1 MAPPG
6 NSNARYHSDLAAA
19 VIESGELKIPGEQT
33 SMSNVLEG
41 IRVLDFG
48 RYIAGPFCTS
58 LLGDMGAEVIRIEK
72 VQGSEDRFLSPVS
85 DTGDGA
91 LFMQMGRNKL
101 GMTLNPMKPEGR
113 EVVKKLVATADVV
126 VANLPPDTLHAMGLD
141 YDSLTAIKPDI
152 ILTMISAFG
161 TGGPYSNRVGFDGL
175 GQAMSGAMY
184 MTGTPEQPVKSYAP
198 FIDFGTASLSAVG
211 TMAALFER
219 QKTGKGQV
227 VEASLFNTALT
238 MMNGTL
244 IEQAMINRNRTATL
258 NRSQTS
264 GPADTFKTRDGWVL
278 VQSVGGPLFERWV
291 ALMGEPQWLDDPRF
305 KDDISR
311 GDNGALISERLAS
324 WCAER
329 SSAEVLAEMEAAR
342 IPAGPVMSP
351 QQVLDDP
358 HVAARGMFKQLSY
371 PGADKAAPVMDTPFS
386 LSATPAGVKSRA
398 PLLGEHTDQIMT
410 ELGYSQAE
418 IEQLRSIRVI

>member
-1 MAPPG
+1 
-6 NSNARYHSDLAAA
+6 
-19 VIESGELKIPGEQT
+19 
-33 SMSNVLEG
+33 MSKVLEG

-48 RYIAGPFCTS
+48 RYIAGPFCAS
-58 LLGDMGAEVIRIEK
+58 LLSDMGAEVIRIEK

-85 DTGDGA
+85 DAGDGA

-113 EVVKKLVATADVV
+113 EIVRKLVASADVV
-126 VANLPPDTLHAMGLD
+126 VANLPPDTLQAMGLD
-141 YDSLTAIKPDI
+141 YESLKAVKPDI

-184 MTGTPEQPVKSYAP
+184 MSGTPDQPVKSYAP

-211 TMAALFER
+211 TMAALLER
-219 QKTGKGQV
+219 QKTGRGQV

-244 IEQAMINRNRTATL
+244 IEQAMIAPDRVATL

-264 GPADTFKTRDGWVL
+264 GPADTYRTRDGWVL

-291 ALMGEPQWLDDPRF
+291 ELMGEPHWLEDPRF

-311 GDNGALISERLAS
+311 GNNGEVISERLAA

-329 SSAEVLAEMEAAR
+329 TSAEVLETMEKAR
-342 IPAGPVMSP
+342 IPAGPIMSP

-358 HVAARGMFKQLSY
+358 HVAARQMFEKLSY
-371 PGADKAAPVMDTPFS
+371 PGADKPAPVMKTPFS
-386 LSATPAGVKSRA
+386 LSATPPSVERRA
-398 PLLGEHTDQIMT
+398 PTLGEHTDQIMAS
-410 ELGYSQAE
+410 LGYDAAQIDE
-418 IEQLRSIRVI
+418 LRGKRVI

>member
-1 MAPPG
+1 M
-6 NSNARYHSDLAAA
+6 
-19 VIESGELKIPGEQT
+19 SG
-33 SMSNVLEG
+33 VLEG

-48 RYIAGPFCTS
+48 RYIAGPFCAS
-58 LLGDMGAEVIRIEK
+58 LLSDMGAEVIRIEK

-85 DTGDGA
+85 DAGDGA

-113 EVVKKLVATADVV
+113 EIVRRLVATADVV
-126 VANLPPDTLHAMGLD
+126 VANLPPDTLQAMGLD
-141 YDSLTAIKPDI
+141 YDSLKAIKPDI

-175 GQAMSGAMY
+175 GQAMSGAMF
-184 MTGTPEQPVKSYAP
+184 MSGTPEQPAKSYAP

-211 TMAALFER
+211 TLAALYER
-219 QKTGKGQV
+219 QRSGNGQL

-244 IEQAMINRNRTATL
+244 IEQAMIQRNRVATL

-264 GPADTFKTRDGWVL
+264 GPADTFRTRDGWVL
-278 VQSVGGPLFERWV
+278 IQSVGGPLFERWV
-291 ALMGEPQWLDDPRF
+291 ELMGEPHWLEDPRF
-305 KDDISR
+305 RDDISR
-311 GDNGALISERLAS
+311 GDNGEIISERLAA

-329 SSAEVLAEMEAAR
+329 SSDEVLAAMEAAR
-342 IPAGPVMSP
+342 IPAGPVLSP

-358 HVAARGMFKQLSY
+358 HAQARQLFCSLDY
-371 PGADKAAPVMDTPFS
+371 PGAVQPAPVMQTPFS
-386 LSATPAGVKSRA
+386 LSATPAGVQRRA
-398 PLLGEHTDQIMT
+398 PTLGEHTDQLMR
-410 ELGYSQAE
+410 ELGYSDSDIQG
-418 IEQLRSIRVI
+418 LRAARVI

>member
-1 MAPPG
+1 
-6 NSNARYHSDLAAA
+6 
-19 VIESGELKIPGEQT
+19 
-33 SMSNVLEG
+33 MSKVLEG

-48 RYIAGPFCTS
+48 RYIAGPFCAS
-58 LLGDMGAEVIRIEK
+58 LLSDMGAEVIRIEK
-72 VQGSEDRFLSPVS
+72 VDGSEDRFLSPVS
-85 DTGDGA
+85 DSGDGA

-113 EVVKKLVATADVV
+113 EIVKKLVATADVV
-126 VANLPPDTLHAMGLD
+126 VANLPPDTLSAMGLD
-141 YDSLTAIKPDI
+141 YDSLRAIKPDI

-161 TGGPYSNRVGFDGL
+161 TGGPYSNRTGFDGL

-184 MTGTPEQPVKSYAP
+184 MSGTPEQPVKSYAP

-211 TMAALFER
+211 TMAALLER
-219 QKTGKGQV
+219 QKSGQGQV

-244 IEQAMINRNRTATL
+244 IEQAMINRNRVATL

-264 GPADTFKTRDGWVL
+264 GPADTFQTKDGWVL
-278 VQSVGGPLFERWV
+278 VQSVGGPLFQRWV
-291 ALMGEPQWLDDPRF
+291 NLMGEPHWLEDPRF

-311 GDNGALISERLAS
+311 GENGEVISERLAQ

-329 SSAEVLAEMEAAR
+329 SSAQVLAEMEAAR
-342 IPAGPVMSP
+342 IPAGPIMSP

-358 HVAARGMFKQLSY
+358 HVAARQMLKPLDY
-371 PGADKAAPVMDTPFS
+371 PGADKPAPIMVTPFS
-386 LSATPAGVKSRA
+386 LSATPPAVEKRA
-398 PLLGEHTDQIMT
+398 PTLGEHTDRIMQS
-410 ELGYSQAE
+410 LGYSEADIADLKQK
-418 IEQLRSIRVI
+418 RVI

>member
-1 MAPPG
+1 
-6 NSNARYHSDLAAA
+6 
-19 VIESGELKIPGEQT
+19 
-33 SMSNVLEG
+33 MSKVLEG

-48 RYIAGPFCTS
+48 RYIAGPFCAS
-58 LLGDMGAEVIRIEK
+58 LLSDMGAEVIRIEK
-72 VQGSEDRFLSPVS
+72 VQGSEDRFVSPVT

-91 LFMQMGRNKL
+91 LYMQMGRNKL

-113 EVVKKLVATADVV
+113 EIVRKLVATADVV
-126 VANLPPDTLHAMGLD
+126 VANLPPDTLQAMGLD
-141 YDSLTAIKPDI
+141 YDSLKAVRPDI

-175 GQAMSGAMY
+175 GQAMSGAMF
-184 MTGTPEQPVKSYAP
+184 MSGTPEQPVKSYAP

-219 QKTGKGQV
+219 QRTGKGQV

-244 IEQAMINRNRTATL
+244 IEQSMIAPNRVATL

-278 VQSVGGPLFERWV
+278 IQSVGGPLFERWV
-291 ALMGEPQWLDDPRF
+291 ELMGEPHWLDDARF

-311 GDNGALISERLAS
+311 GNNGALISDRLAR

-329 SSAEVLAEMEAAR
+329 SSQQVLTEMETAR

-358 HVAARGMFKQLSY
+358 HAAARKVFNYLDY
-371 PGADKAAPVMDTPFS
+371 PGAAKPAPVMQTPFS
-386 LSATPAGVKSRA
+386 LSETPAEIHRRA
-398 PLLGEHTDQIMT
+398 PTLGEHTDQLMKQ
-410 ELGYSQAE
+410 LGYSDTE
-418 IEQLRSIRVI
+418 IQRLRANRII

>member
-1 MAPPG
+1 
-6 NSNARYHSDLAAA
+6 
-19 VIESGELKIPGEQT
+19 
-33 SMSNVLEG
+33 MSNVLEG
-41 IRVLDFG
+41 VRVLDFG
-48 RYIAGPFCTS
+48 RYIAGPFCAS
-58 LLGDMGAEVIRIEK
+58 LLADMGAEVIRIEK

-85 DTGDGA
+85 ETGDGA
-91 LFMQMGRNKL
+91 LFMQMARNKL

-113 EVVKKLVATADVV
+113 EIVRKLVATADVV
-126 VANLPPDTLHAMGLD
+126 VANLPPDTLHEMGLD
-141 YDSLTAIKPDI
+141 YNSLQAVKPDI

-184 MTGTPEQPVKSYAP
+184 MSGTAEQPVKSYAP

-211 TMAALFER
+211 TMAALMER
-219 QKTGKGQV
+219 QRSGRGQV

-244 IEQAMINRNRTATL
+244 IEQALTNRNRVASL

-264 GPADTFKTRDGWVL
+264 GPADTFRTRDGWVL
-278 VQSVGGPLFERWV
+278 IQSVGGPLFGRWV

-311 GDNGALISERLAS
+311 GDNGALISERLAR

-329 SSAEVLAEMEAAR
+329 SSEEVLLEMEQAR

-358 HVAARGMFKQLSY
+358 HAAARGVFKHLDY
-371 PGADKAAPVMDTPFS
+371 PGAAKPAPVMDTPFS
-386 LSATPAGVKSRA
+386 MSATPPSVRHRA
-398 PLLGEHTDQIMT
+398 PTLGEHTDQIMMS
-410 ELGYSQAE
+410 LGYDAAE
-418 IEQLRSIRVI
+418 INRLRIARVI